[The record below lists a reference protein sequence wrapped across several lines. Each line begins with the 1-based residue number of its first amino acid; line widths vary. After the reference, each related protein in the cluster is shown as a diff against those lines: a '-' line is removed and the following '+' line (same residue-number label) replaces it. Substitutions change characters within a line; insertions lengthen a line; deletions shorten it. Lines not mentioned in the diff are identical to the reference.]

1 LGGSLSSL
9 PFPFLCLRCTDS
21 TRLDSTKL
29 TDENAMRLLLSLLSW
44 LFLARVCVAVP
55 LQHARDESRTI
66 ITDPETGRT
75 FVPGET
81 ATDRTIY
88 NVVGLSCAVVLSVF
102 LGTYMDLASSS
113 SFSSRMT

>member
-1 LGGSLSSL
+1 
-9 PFPFLCLRCTDS
+9 
-21 TRLDSTKL
+21 
-29 TDENAMRLLLSLLSW
+29 MHLLSLLSW
-44 LFLARVCVAVP
+44 LFLARVCVAAP

-81 ATDRTIY
+81 ATDRTVY

-102 LGTYMDLASSS
+102 LGTCIWC
-113 SFSSRMT
+113 RRQG